1 MNDIKVIKYLE
12 NWEILLKETTE
23 KSQKLRIKVP

>member
-1 MNDIKVIKYLE
+1 MNDIKVIKCLE
-12 NWEILLKETTE
+12 NWEILLKGTTE